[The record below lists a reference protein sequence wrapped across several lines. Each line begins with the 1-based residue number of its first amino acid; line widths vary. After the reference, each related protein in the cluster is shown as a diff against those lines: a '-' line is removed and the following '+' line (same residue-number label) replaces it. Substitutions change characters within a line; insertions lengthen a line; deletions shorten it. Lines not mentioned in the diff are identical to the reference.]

1 LLDFLAEHDLPDP
14 VQTLAALLVS
24 ELATNVVLHAHTP
37 FALCAEL
44 TPFELR
50 VEVADGSSQPPVV
63 MNPAPTQQG
72 GRGLLMIS
80 RLADVWGVDPTPDG
94 KLVWF
99 GLSLVGR

>member
-1 LLDFLAEHDLPDP
+1 LLEFLAEHDLSEA

-44 TPFELR
+44 TACELR

-63 MNPAPTQQG
+63 MNPAPEEPG
-72 GRGLLMIS
+72 SRGMLIIS
-80 RLADVWGVDPTPDG
+80 SLADDWGVDPTPDG